1 MPFLCHCKAISVN
14 SFSGLY
20 DIVRVHVVEFL
31 NPGLVKEEDDSSS
44 PTTSLVHEWQDE
56 YNDWQAEQDFME
68 NAPIDEDMFG
78 IPVTLPD
85 ADAGDLVPHV
95 GRHTGQSEGTY
106 HVVLNRYVLPDGI
119 PRHQD
124 SRPLTTPLMQ

>member
-1 MPFLCHCKAISVN
+1 MVQRRRWKKYILEQLLLSFLCHCKAISVN

-31 NPGLVKEEDDSSS
+31 KPGLVKEEDDSSS
-44 PTTSLVHEWQDE
+44 PTTSLANEAQDE

-78 IPVTLPD
+78 IPVTPPD
-85 ADAGDLVPHV
+85 ADAGNPVPP
-95 GRHTGQSEGTY
+95 RGQQLIAHFHEF
-106 HVVLNRYVLPDGI
+106 P
-119 PRHQD
+119 
-124 SRPLTTPLMQ
+124 

>member
-1 MPFLCHCKAISVN
+1 MEKYLLFFVCHCKAISVN

-31 NPGLVKEEDDSSS
+31 KLGLVKEEDDSPSD
-44 PTTSLVHEWQDE
+44 TTSLANEAQDE
-56 YNDWQAEQDFME
+56 ADDWYAEQDFME

-85 ADAGDLVPHV
+85 ADAGNPVPP
-95 GRHTGQSEGTY
+95 RGQQLLEFMMSSACRRN
-106 HVVLNRYVLPDGI
+106 L
-119 PRHQD
+119 
-124 SRPLTTPLMQ
+124 